1 LLLSAARANG
11 TLPALTHDE
20 FLRLEQQALP
30 VAAELKALGHKISFH
45 SGLSAAMARRQDC
58 GRILMYHGV
67 VEQEAQALTAQLYFL
82 ARHFKAVSLET
93 MVDRLANNAAQETNE
108 IVLTFDDGLR
118 NNLSVVYPILRKL
131 QLPATFFVCPELIE
145 TEAWLWNNEARCR
158 LQTLSAPALSDL
170 SKSLLAPDDSSE
182 RIIEWM
188 KTLPLQQRR
197 EAEKIINRATA
208 GFQPTSAQHAAFDMM
223 NWHDLRSLDPRLIT
237 VGSHTMSHPILTT
250 LSEQQI
256 ENELTESRH
265 SLERHLQRPIDF
277 FCYPNGSYDER
288 AYEMAKKTYRAAL
301 TTENGVV
308 HRHESLDLHRLPRI
322 PSAENAALTAWR
334 LHRPGA

>member
-1 LLLSAARANG
+1 
-11 TLPALTHDE
+11 
-20 FLRLEQQALP
+20 LP
-30 VAAELKALGHKISFH
+30 VAAELKSLGHKISFH

-58 GRILMYHGV
+58 GRILMYHGI
-67 VEQEAQALTAQLYFL
+67 VEQEAPALTEQLHFL
-82 ARHFKAVSLET
+82 ARHFKVVSLET
-93 MVDRLANNAAQETNE
+93 MVNRLANNAALEASE

-118 NNLSVVYPILRKL
+118 NNLLVVYPILQRL
-131 QLPATFFVCPELIE
+131 EFPATFFVCPELVE

-197 EAEKIINRATA
+197 EAEETIRNATA
-208 GFQPTSAQHAAFDMM
+208 GFQPTAAQHAAFDMM
-223 NWHDLRSLDPRLIT
+223 NWNDLRSLDPRLIT
-237 VGSHTMSHPILTT
+237 LGSHTMSHPILTT
-250 LSEQQI
+250 LSGPQI
-256 ENELTESRH
+256 EAELMESRR
-265 SLERHLQRPIDF
+265 SLEQHLQRPVDF

-288 AYEMAKKTYRAAL
+288 AYEIARKTYRAAV
-301 TTENGVV
+301 TTESGVV
-308 HRHESLDLHRLPRI
+308 HRQESLDLHRLPRI